1 MASESA
7 LYQTAQDAL
16 KKVAEEYNYWSGRLT
31 ETSAQMCYALIG
43 ANWVVFQSGHG
54 ILQNV
59 WAKLSLL
66 MVLLALASSVV
77 GSWWLSESLRRR
89 VEYGEDDNA
98 RWEKEFEDA
107 RGKSVDWPFTT
118 SIDRVGFLTR
128 QIKAGFT
135 LLGGILL
142 IIGAVVHS

>member
-1 MASESA
+1 MASQSA
-7 LYQTAQDAL
+7 LYETAQDAL
-16 KKVAEEYNYWSGRLT
+16 KKVADAYDYWSGRLT

-43 ANWVVFQSGHG
+43 ANWVVFQSVNG
-54 ILQNV
+54 ILQSA

-89 VEYGEDDNA
+89 VGYGEADNM
-98 RWEKEFEDA
+98 RWEKEFQDA
-107 RGKSVDWPFTT
+107 RGKSVDWPFTS

-142 IIGAVVHS
+142 IVGAVVR